1 MLFFLLE
8 VKRYCSNYFLYKLEY
23 LEKYIYFKCVNWEHF
38 LMRPDSTIFWMDQA
52 IASINHVVNTKEYQ
66 LKIHIALNNS
76 SALKS
81 TLLYNID
88 VKK

>member
-1 MLFFLLE
+1 
-8 VKRYCSNYFLYKLEY
+8 
-23 LEKYIYFKCVNWEHF
+23 
-38 LMRPDSTIFWMDQA
+38 MRPDSTIFWMDQA
-52 IASINHVVNTKEYQ
+52 IALINHVINTKEYQ

>member
-1 MLFFLLE
+1 
-8 VKRYCSNYFLYKLEY
+8 
-23 LEKYIYFKCVNWEHF
+23 
-38 LMRPDSTIFWMDQA
+38 MDQA
-52 IASINHVVNTKEYQ
+52 IASINHVINTKEYQ

-88 VKK
+88 VKLNTSHVEHQICENQGYTEFCSCTINVEGGITNLAKCKIFQNKCPNM